1 MSFKTTFSQL
11 NIPAQCQKYNV
22 ALWQCPS
29 FLFFMMGIVIIISSL
44 TAYAMGTRYIDS
56 PETVALIVLI
66 FTAILFIMSFII
78 TQGFERLA
86 EASRL
91 KSEFV
96 SVVSHQIRSP
106 LTNLNWTLDLL
117 MSGNLGKVEE
127 KQAEYFKI
135 LKENSGRMGELVDD
149 LLIVSRLETTKLLI
163 KKEETSL
170 SDITQELIKQFTVF
184 SQASNV
190 EIIFNPS
197 SDVPKIFTDPSQ
209 VKVAIENLLDNAIR
223 YTKGGGRITMTL
235 SKKDNKIFFEIE
247 DSGLGIPKEDQK
259 FIFQKFFR
267 SNNARKHQTQGSG
280 LGLYISK
287 SIVERLGGQI
297 GLRSQEGKGSTF
309 WFVLPIK

>member
-44 TAYAMGTRYIDS
+44 TAYALGTRYIDS